1 MKISDIIE
9 RLEKE
14 FPLELAC
21 EWDNVG
27 LLVGDR
33 DREVNTVVTCL
44 DVTEDVIEFAKN
56 ADAELIISHHPVL
69 FAPINRINRDT
80 KTGKLLM
87 DVIENK

>member
-33 DREVNTVVTCL
+33 DREVKTVVTCL
-44 DVTEDVIEFAKN
+44 DVTEDVIEFA
-56 ADAELIISHHPVL
+56 
-69 FAPINRINRDT
+69 
-80 KTGKLLM
+80 
-87 DVIENK
+87 